1 LILVIP
7 AAGRIKLAA
16 AFESALLAGFEL
28 TALQNILKIVSGGQT
43 GADRA
48 ALDWAL
54 SHKLPCGGWCP
65 KGRKAEDGAIDA
77 KYLRQLPIF
86 SGPNGMSAIAMRPF
100 YFRWHPN

>member
-1 LILVIP
+1 MALMIGQGAKGKFPSFLVLN
-7 AAGRIKLAA
+7 AM
-16 AFESALLAGFEL
+16 
-28 TALQNILKIVSGGQT
+28 QNIPKIVSGGQT

-65 KGRKAEDGAIDA
+65 KGGRRKMARSMQNILSRN
-77 KYLRQLPIF
+77 LRQLPIF

-100 YFRWHPN
+100 YFHSHPN